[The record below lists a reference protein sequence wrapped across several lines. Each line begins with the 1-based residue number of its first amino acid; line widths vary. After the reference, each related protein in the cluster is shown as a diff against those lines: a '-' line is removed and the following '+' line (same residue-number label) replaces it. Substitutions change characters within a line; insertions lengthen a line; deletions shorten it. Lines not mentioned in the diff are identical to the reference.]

1 MLFKTKAETLKAL
14 DGVLKH
20 GQVLPQ
26 FCFTSVM
33 WDVETKNVLDA
44 LWDNYP
50 EWIDQ
55 PLIVRSSTQAEDS
68 LVESLAGHYESVAN
82 VIG

>member
-1 MLFKTKAETLKAL
+1 MIFKTKAETLKAL

-33 WDVETKNVLDA
+33 WDIDAKKVLDYFKQIK
-44 LWDNYP
+44 LGIKNKFDLKSGIEKCY
-50 EWIDQ
+50 
-55 PLIVRSSTQAEDS
+55 
-68 LVESLAGHYESVAN
+68 
-82 VIG
+82 